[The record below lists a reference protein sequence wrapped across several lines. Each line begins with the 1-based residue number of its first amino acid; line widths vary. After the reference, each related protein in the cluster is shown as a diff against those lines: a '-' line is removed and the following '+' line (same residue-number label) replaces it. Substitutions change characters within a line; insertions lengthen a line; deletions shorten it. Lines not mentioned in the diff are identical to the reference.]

1 MTALAF
7 TDRPQVEELPLVDA
21 IPVPGARATVTF
33 EVDAADAYWV
43 RIALADSAGKWHG
56 HWQDAVSGRRAD
68 LDPDSCRSISRR
80 AWRLWEELTEQ
91 EERQIP

>member
-7 TDRPQVEELPLVDA
+7 TDRPQVEELPVVDA

-43 RIALADSAGKWHG
+43 CMALADSACKWHQ
-56 HWQDAVSGRRAD
+56 HWRDASSGARAD
-68 LDPDSCRSISRR
+68 LDPDSCSNISRR
-80 AWRLWEELTEQ
+80 AWRLYRELILQ